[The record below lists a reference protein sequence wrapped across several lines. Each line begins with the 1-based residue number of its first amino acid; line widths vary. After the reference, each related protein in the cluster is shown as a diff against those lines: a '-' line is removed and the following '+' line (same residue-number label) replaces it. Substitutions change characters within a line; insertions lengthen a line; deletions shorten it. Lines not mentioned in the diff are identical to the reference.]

1 MPSHSQDRFK
11 RCIKKL
17 RKEEEKFE
25 SDNEISLLNKT
36 STSERKN
43 LKNRGGKF
51 NSFAVQL

>member
-11 RCIKKL
+11 RCLKKL

-36 STSERKN
+36 ATSKRKN